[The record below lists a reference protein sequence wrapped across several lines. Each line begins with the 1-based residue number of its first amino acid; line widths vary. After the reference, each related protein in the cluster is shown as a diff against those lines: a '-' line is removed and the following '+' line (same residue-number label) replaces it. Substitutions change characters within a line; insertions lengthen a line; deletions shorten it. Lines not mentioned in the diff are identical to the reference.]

1 MGSIGE
7 VIAANMFGLTLLPSS
22 SPDHDAEASDGRN
35 VQIKLT
41 QGTRGVGLRA
51 EPEYLL
57 VLRLA
62 PDRSVEVVYNGKG
75 RSPWSRAG
83 NMQKNG
89 QRHISLALLRAI
101 GASVA
106 DSDRLP
112 RTDTIDLARRVRL

>member
-1 MGSIGE
+1 
-7 VIAANMFGLTLLPSS
+7 MFGLTLLPSS